1 MTDTCVPPLI
11 QQMLQPGF
19 YPHGVTEPVQLIQT
33 HVSFVLLTGDYTY
46 KIKKPVNFGFFDYS
60 TLEKRQHFCTQELLM
75 NQRTAPEIYLEVLP
89 IIQTGDSFQLGS
101 NLLAIT
107 SAEIAVEYVLKMR
120 EFPQNSLFL
129 SLLER
134 GLLTEQ
140 LMADLG
146 REVANFH
153 STAISNSYIR
163 RFGEVSQIRTAI
175 DNNYL
180 ISEKYIGGPQT
191 QTQYQ
196 ETKDYTE
203 AFFANNPE
211 LFNRRIANNK
221 IRECHGDLHLRN
233 IALWEDKILLF
244 DCIEFNEPFRFVD
257 VMYDVAFTVMD
268 LESRGRRDLGNA
280 FLNTYIEQTG
290 DWEGLQLLPLYL
302 SRQAYVRAK
311 VTSLM
316 LDDPAISTAQKAEI
330 SQTAAHYYKLAWQY
344 TKPRRGKLT
353 LMSGLSGSG
362 KSTAGRYLARRTG
375 AIHIRSD
382 AVRKHLGGI
391 PINER
396 GGQDLYSD
404 EMTAQTYGRLL
415 ELGIILAG
423 RGWDVIL
430 DAKFDRQNLR
440 TDAIDRAQSHGL
452 PLQIIY
458 CTAPIEVLRERL
470 QQRRGDIADATAELL
485 SSQQAA
491 FQPFTELEQI
501 SVNIVDTAQD
511 LEVQLNLICREELQ
525 IDRPCQLDCLL
536 ILSIS
541 FCVITN
547 TTCSS
552 CQNIPET
559 PRGLTPR

>member
-1 MTDTCVPPLI
+1 MTCLPPLI

-33 HVSFVLLTGDYTY
+33 HASFVLLTGDYTY

-75 NQRTAPEIYLEVLP
+75 NRRTVPEIYLEVLP
-89 IIQTGDSFQLGS
+89 IIQSGDSFQLGR
-101 NLLAIT
+101 NLPAIT
-107 SAEIAVEYVLKMR
+107 PAEVVVEYALKMR
-120 EFPQNSLFL
+120 EFPQDSLLL
-129 SLLER
+129 SLLEH

-146 REVANFH
+146 REVAKFH

-163 RFGEVSQIRTAI
+163 RFGEVNQIRKAI
-175 DNNYL
+175 ENNYL
-180 ISEKYIGGPQT
+180 ISQKYIGGPQT
-191 QTQYQ
+191 QVQFQ
-196 ETKDYTE
+196 ETKDYTD
-203 AFFANNPE
+203 AFFEKNQE
-211 LFNRRIANNK
+211 LFGRRIANNK

-233 IALWEDKILLF
+233 IAFWQDKILLF
-244 DCIEFNEPFRFVD
+244 DCIEFNEDFRFVD

-316 LDDPAISTAQKAEI
+316 LDDAAISTAEKAEI

-344 TKPRRGKLT
+344 TQPRQGKLI

-362 KSTAGRYLARRTG
+362 KSTAARYLARRTG

-391 PINER
+391 SLNER

-415 ELGIILAG
+415 ELGRILTD

-440 TDAIDRAQSHGL
+440 TDAIDRAQSHRL
-452 PLQIIY
+452 PLQIVY

-491 FQPFTELEQI
+491 FEPFTEKEQI
-501 SVNIVDTAQD
+501 SVNVVDTAQD
-511 LEVQLNLICREELQ
+511 LEVELNLICRE
-525 IDRPCQLDCLL
+525 
-536 ILSIS
+536 
-541 FCVITN
+541 
-547 TTCSS
+547 
-552 CQNIPET
+552 
-559 PRGLTPR
+559 

>member
-1 MTDTCVPPLI
+1 MTCLPPLI
-11 QQMLQPGF
+11 QQMLHPGF

-33 HVSFVLLTGDYTY
+33 HASFVLLTGDYTY
-46 KIKKPVNFGFFDYS
+46 KIKKPVNFGFLDYS
-60 TLEKRQHFCTQELLM
+60 SLQKRHHFCNEELLL
-75 NQRTAPEIYLEVLP
+75 NRRTAPEIYLEVLP
-89 IIQTGDSFQLGS
+89 IVQIGDSFQLGS
-101 NLLAIT
+101 NLPAIT
-107 SAEIAVEYVLKMR
+107 PAEVAVEYALKMR
-120 EFPQNSLFL
+120 EFPQDSLLL

-140 LMADLG
+140 IMADLG
-146 REVANFH
+146 REVAKFH
-153 STAISNSYIR
+153 STALSNSYIR
-163 RFGEVSQIRTAI
+163 TFGEVSQIRTAI

-180 ISEKYIGGPQT
+180 TSQKYIGGPQS
-191 QTQYQ
+191 QAQFQ
-196 ETKDYTE
+196 ENKDYTD
-203 AFFANNPE
+203 AFFAENQE
-211 LFNRRIANNK
+211 LFNLRIANNK

-233 IALWEDKILLF
+233 IALWQDKILLF

-280 FLNTYIEQTG
+280 FVNTYIEQTG

-316 LDDPAISTAQKAEI
+316 LDDPAISTDQKAEL

-344 TKPRRGKLT
+344 TQPHRGKLT

-362 KSTAGRYLARRTG
+362 KSTAARYLARRTG
-375 AIHIRSD
+375 AIYIRSD

-391 PINER
+391 PLNER

-415 ELGIILAG
+415 ELGIILAD

-440 TDAIDRAQSHGL
+440 TDAINQAQSHGL

-458 CTAPIEVLRERL
+458 CTASIEVLRERL

-491 FQPFTELEQI
+491 FEPFTELEQI
-501 SVNIVDTAQD
+501 SVKIVNTAPD
-511 LEVQLNLICREELQ
+511 LEVQLNEICGE
-525 IDRPCQLDCLL
+525 
-536 ILSIS
+536 
-541 FCVITN
+541 
-547 TTCSS
+547 
-552 CQNIPET
+552 
-559 PRGLTPR
+559 

>member
-1 MTDTCVPPLI
+1 MTCLPPLI

-33 HVSFVLLTGDYTY
+33 HASFVLLTGDYTY

-75 NQRTAPEIYLEVLP
+75 NRRTAPEIYLEVLP
-89 IIQTGDSFQLGS
+89 VIKIGDSFQLRS
-101 NLLAIT
+101 NLPAT
-107 SAEIAVEYVLKMR
+107 TPAEVVEYALKMR
-120 EFPQNSLFL
+120 EFPQDSLLL
-129 SLLER
+129 SLLEH

-146 REVANFH
+146 REVAKFH
-153 STAISNSYIR
+153 STAISNSYLR
-163 RFGEVSQIRTAI
+163 TFGEVSQIRAAI

-180 ISEKYIGGPQT
+180 ISQKYIGGPQT
-191 QTQYQ
+191 QVQFQ
-196 ETKDYTE
+196 ETKDYTDE
-203 AFFANNPE
+203 FFEKNQE

-233 IALWEDKILLF
+233 IAFWQDKILLF
-244 DCIEFNEPFRFVD
+244 DCIEFNEDFRLVD

-316 LDDPAISTAQKAEI
+316 LDDAAISTAQKAEI
-330 SQTAAHYYKLAWQY
+330 SQTASHYYKLAWQY
-344 TKPRRGKLT
+344 TQPRRGKLT

-362 KSTAGRYLARRTG
+362 KSTAARYLARRTG

-391 PINER
+391 SLNER

-415 ELGIILAG
+415 ELGIILAD

-440 TDAIDRAQSHGL
+440 TDAINQAQSHGL

-491 FQPFTELEQI
+491 FEPFTELEQI

-511 LEVQLNLICREELQ
+511 LEVQLNLICRE
-525 IDRPCQLDCLL
+525 
-536 ILSIS
+536 
-541 FCVITN
+541 
-547 TTCSS
+547 
-552 CQNIPET
+552 
-559 PRGLTPR
+559 

>member
-1 MTDTCVPPLI
+1 MTDTCLPPLI

-33 HVSFVLLTGDYTY
+33 HASFVLLTGDYTY
-46 KIKKPVNFGFFDYS
+46 KIKKPVNFGFLDYS
-60 TLEKRQHFCTQELLM
+60 TLEKRQHFCNEELLL
-75 NQRTAPEIYLEVLP
+75 NRRTAPEIYLEVLP
-89 IIQTGDSFQLGS
+89 IVQIGDSFQFCS
-101 NLLAIT
+101 NLPAT
-107 SAEIAVEYVLKMR
+107 TPAEVAVEYALKMR
-120 EFPQNSLFL
+120 EFPQDSLLL
-129 SLLER
+129 SLLEN

-140 LMADLG
+140 IMADLG

-163 RFGEVSQIRTAI
+163 TFGEVSQIRAAI

-180 ISEKYIGGPQT
+180 ISQKYIGGPQT
-191 QTQYQ
+191 QAQYQ
-196 ETKDYTE
+196 ETKDYTD
-203 AFFANNPE
+203 AFFAEHQE
-211 LFNRRIANNK
+211 LFNLRIANNK
-221 IRECHGDLHLRN
+221 IRECHGDMHLRN
-233 IALWEDKILLF
+233 IALWQEKILLF

-311 VTSLM
+311 VTSFM
-316 LDDPAISTAQKAEI
+316 LDDAAISTAQKAEI
-330 SQTAAHYYKLAWQY
+330 SHTAAHYYKLAWEY
-344 TKPRRGKLT
+344 TQPHRGKLT

-362 KSTAGRYLARRTG
+362 KSTAARYLARRTG

-391 PINER
+391 PLNES

-415 ELGIILAG
+415 ELGIILAD

-430 DAKFDRQNLR
+430 DAKFDRQNWR
-440 TDAIDRAQSHGL
+440 TDAINQAQSHGL

-491 FQPFTELEQI
+491 FEPFTELEQI
-501 SVNIVDTAQD
+501 SVNIVDTLQD
-511 LEVQLNLICREELQ
+511 LEVQLNLICGE
-525 IDRPCQLDCLL
+525 
-536 ILSIS
+536 
-541 FCVITN
+541 
-547 TTCSS
+547 
-552 CQNIPET
+552 
-559 PRGLTPR
+559 

>member
-1 MTDTCVPPLI
+1 MSYLPPLI

-19 YPHGVTEPVQLIQT
+19 YPHSVTEPVQLIQT
-33 HVSFVLLTGDYTY
+33 HASFVLLTGDYTY
-46 KIKKPVNFGFFDYS
+46 KIKKPVNFGFMDYS

-75 NQRTAPEIYLEVLP
+75 NRRTAPEIYLEVLS
-89 IIQTGDSFQLGS
+89 IVQRGDLFKFVSD
-101 NLLAIT
+101 
-107 SAEIAVEYVLKMR
+107 SAEITPAEVAVEYALKMR

-134 GLLTEQ
+134 GQLTEQ
-140 LMADLG
+140 LMAELG
-146 REVANFH
+146 REVAKFH
-153 STAISNSYIR
+153 STAITNSYIR
-163 RFGEVSQIRTAI
+163 TFGEVSQIRTAI

-180 ISEKYIGGPQT
+180 ISQKYIGGPQT

-196 ETKDYTE
+196 ETKDYTD
-203 AFFANNPE
+203 AFFAKNPE
-211 LFNRRIANNK
+211 LFERRIANNK

-233 IALWEDKILLF
+233 IALWQDKILLF

-268 LESRGRRDLGNA
+268 LESRGRRDLGNV

-290 DWEGLQLLPLYL
+290 DWEGLQVLPLYL

-316 LDDPAISTAQKAEI
+316 LDDASVSTAQKAEI
-330 SQTAAHYYKLAWQY
+330 SQTAANYYKQAWQY

-362 KSTAGRYLARRTG
+362 KSTVARYLAHRTG
-375 AIHIRSD
+375 AIQIRSD

-391 PINER
+391 SLNER

-415 ELGIILAG
+415 ELGIILAD
-423 RGWDVIL
+423 RGWNVIL
-430 DAKFDRQNLR
+430 DAKFDRQKLR
-440 TDAIDRAQSHGL
+440 SDAINLAQSHGL
-452 PLQIIY
+452 SWQIIY
-458 CTAPIEVLRERL
+458 CTAPIAVLRERL

-485 SSQQAA
+485 SSQQAEA
-491 FQPFTELEQI
+491 EAFTEIEQI
-501 SVNIVDTAQD
+501 SVNIIDTAQD
-511 LEVQLNLICREELQ
+511 LEVQLNLICGE
-525 IDRPCQLDCLL
+525 
-536 ILSIS
+536 
-541 FCVITN
+541 
-547 TTCSS
+547 
-552 CQNIPET
+552 
-559 PRGLTPR
+559 

>member
-1 MTDTCVPPLI
+1 MTDTFVPPLI

-19 YPHGVTEPVQLIQT
+19 YPHGVTEPVHLIHT
-33 HVSFVLLTGDYTY
+33 HISFVLLTGDYTY
-46 KIKKPVNFGFFDYS
+46 KIKKPVNFWFLDYS
-60 TLEKRQHFCTQELLM
+60 TLAKRQHFCTQELLM

-101 NLLAIT
+101 NLPAIN
-107 SAEIAVEYVLKMR
+107 SAEITVEYVLKMR
-120 EFPQNSLFL
+120 EFPQNSLL
-129 SLLER
+129 LRLLER

-140 LMADLG
+140 IMADLG

-153 STAISNSYIR
+153 STVISNSYIR
-163 RFGEVSQIRTAI
+163 QFGEVSQIRTAT
-175 DNNYL
+175 DSNYR

-196 ETKDYTE
+196 ETKDYTD

-211 LFNRRIANNK
+211 LFNLRIANNK

-233 IALWEDKILLF
+233 IALWQDKILLF
-244 DCIEFNEPFRFVD
+244 DCIEFNEQFRFVD
-257 VMYDVAFTVMD
+257 VMYDIAFTVMD

-362 KSTAGRYLARRTG
+362 KSIAARYLARRTG

-391 PINER
+391 PLNER
-396 GGQDLYSD
+396 GGEDLYSD

-415 ELGIILAG
+415 ELGIILAD

-511 LEVQLNLICREELQ
+511 LEVQLNLICRE
-525 IDRPCQLDCLL
+525 
-536 ILSIS
+536 
-541 FCVITN
+541 
-547 TTCSS
+547 
-552 CQNIPET
+552 
-559 PRGLTPR
+559 

>member
-11 QQMLQPGF
+11 QQMLEPGF
-19 YPHGVTEPVQLIQT
+19 YPHGVTEPVHLIQT
-33 HVSFVLLTGDYTY
+33 HISFVLLTGDYTY
-46 KIKKPVNFGFFDYS
+46 KIKKPVNFGVLDYS
-60 TLEKRQHFCTQELLM
+60 TLAKRLHFCTQELLM

-89 IIQTGDSFQLGS
+89 IFQTGDSFQLGS
-101 NLLAIT
+101 NLPAIT

-120 EFPQNSLFL
+120 EFPQDSLLL

-153 STAISNSYIR
+153 SRAISNSYIR

-196 ETKDYTE
+196 ETKDYTDE
-203 AFFANNPE
+203 FFANNPE

-233 IALWEDKILLF
+233 IALWKDKILLF
-244 DCIEFNEPFRFVD
+244 DCIEFNEQFRFVD

-316 LDDPAISTAQKAEI
+316 LDDPAISTDQKAEI

-362 KSTAGRYLARRTG
+362 KSTAGRYLARHTG

-391 PINER
+391 PLNER

-415 ELGIILAG
+415 ELGIILAD

-440 TDAIDRAQSHGL
+440 TDAINQAQSRGF

-458 CTAPIEVLRERL
+458 CTAPIEVLQERL

-511 LEVQLNLICREELQ
+511 LEVQLNLICRE
-525 IDRPCQLDCLL
+525 
-536 ILSIS
+536 
-541 FCVITN
+541 
-547 TTCSS
+547 
-552 CQNIPET
+552 
-559 PRGLTPR
+559 